1 MSQIAKQTEESGL
14 KRVNINIEVSLH
26 NAFKSA
32 TAVKG
37 TDMTTVLM
45 EYIQNYVAK
54 HGSITPQKKGR
65 RA

>member
-1 MSQIAKQTEESGL
+1 MEGTGL

-32 TAVKG
+32 TAAKG

-54 HGSITPQKKGR
+54 HGTIPQQKGR